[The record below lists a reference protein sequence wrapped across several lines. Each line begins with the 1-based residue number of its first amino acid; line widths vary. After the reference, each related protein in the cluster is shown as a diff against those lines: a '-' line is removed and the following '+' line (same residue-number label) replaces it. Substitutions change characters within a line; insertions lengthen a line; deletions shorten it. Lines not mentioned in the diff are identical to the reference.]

1 MMITAPPFFTIET
14 ERHQIIQT
22 VLRPTSNNL
31 METQLDE
38 LQQQYCHF
46 LKANELTEE
55 DLFFAKAF
63 VSDFLNQK
71 EGIHSHPL
79 FVKYF
84 NNCGLSIVEQPPL
97 DGNKVNIMLLFVKGA
112 AIRKERKGDVFY
124 AETSDHLHLFQSIP
138 CFSPVDQLERG
149 TEQLFEQHQET
160 LARHGMSVADNCM
173 RTWLYVRDVDKDY
186 GPVVEGRNT
195 FFRKNGLTADT
206 HFIASTGI
214 EGAGNAIDMPLY
226 TEFYSV
232 KGLQPEQ
239 VKYLNAREYLNPTHE
254 YGVAFERGVWINYPQ
269 LQCTFISGT
278 ASIDKHGDCI
288 HQGDAIKQLERIFL
302 NMEQLL
308 LDADATLSDIAHLI
322 VYLRDVSDYK
332 SVNEWI
338 AHHYGEVPT
347 VIVQAKVCRPQWLL
361 EIECMALKR

>member
-138 CFSPVDQLERG
+138 CFSPVD
-149 TEQLFEQHQET
+149 FASFNPET
-160 LARHGMSVADNCM
+160 
-173 RTWLYVRDVDKDY
+173 
-186 GPVVEGRNT
+186 
-195 FFRKNGLTADT
+195 
-206 HFIASTGI
+206 
-214 EGAGNAIDMPLY
+214 
-226 TEFYSV
+226 
-232 KGLQPEQ
+232 
-239 VKYLNAREYLNPTHE
+239 
-254 YGVAFERGVWINYPQ
+254 
-269 LQCTFISGT
+269 
-278 ASIDKHGDCI
+278 
-288 HQGDAIKQLERIFL
+288 
-302 NMEQLL
+302 
-308 LDADATLSDIAHLI
+308 
-322 VYLRDVSDYK
+322 
-332 SVNEWI
+332 
-338 AHHYGEVPT
+338 GEVGKPFLL
-347 VIVQAKVCRPQWLL
+347 PQKDPAFYDTFTYTYNVPELITSPVTNSDEL
-361 EIECMALKR
+361 ISAIENTAIRASR